1 MSRETQSWGDA
12 SKALEP
18 GGREA
23 GAGSHLEWSV
33 AARGREMARV
43 KEALA
48 RPDVL
53 GVVITGAQGVGK
65 SSMGR
70 LVVSSLDNNPYV
82 IHLRS
87 ASTGESVPYGC
98 FSFMLARLPQK
109 YLASP
114 TGILQGITAMIREDA
129 GDRDV
134 ILVLDNPG
142 GTDEM
147 STGVLMNILLT
158 GAARIVAIAQQPS
171 DLPVDFHWF
180 LQEGRLAEVQ
190 LETLGHEQ
198 TAEVLGTMLGHRL
211 TAALVSRL
219 HTVSGGNPLLLES
232 LVAEQRAAGNLVLV
246 NSVWTLR
253 GELDLESAHGL
264 EEVVRAR
271 WTRESPEARE
281 IIEMLACARK
291 ARLGRLAALYDTK
304 TLADMEEAGLISVD
318 ASPERWTSLRQQYLA
333 DIVRSWLT
341 VPRRRQLRAALL
353 DGQEPDA
360 AEMSVQEVLWYA
372 ALSHDAQ
379 VPLSPAHALAAARA
393 AVRRFDPL
401 LALKCAEGIQRS
413 DPEWVAGQCRKA
425 DALILRAEYDRALAE
440 VEDVSREQIERL
452 SAVELAAYFAAR
464 ANALRWVPGRAGDG
478 SAAIR
483 EGRERLDALRHRH
496 TGDHENPGIHE
507 NPEIQEQLAD
517 AGRRLDLEEYAH
529 AAYLGDYRAVIDR
542 LEAASA
548 DREPA
553 HLEHSIACG
562 VILIE
567 AYTVTGR
574 ELDALRLVEFVAQRM
589 ESLPETHG
597 LRDHFRLT
605 AFCANLLAGQWRS
618 CLRLLG
624 SGPLA
629 SPSELQ
635 YRGAV
640 LELAVGMANLF
651 AGRGDKALD
660 SLLPA
665 VAQLEHRSIMG
676 LLQLAYAATAF
687 AYAQLGD
694 SPNAYSY
701 LAMEG
706 GAGATGAFLSDRG
719 REFCSDMARRWLG
732 EPEARERLIAAAK
745 EDLALGRYTTAGLNL
760 VGATVN
766 GRDEDFRLM
775 EEIAG
780 HRQGPL
786 ARLSALMA
794 KGCLGQSPR
803 IMMEAAD
810 LAASLELD
818 AMEARCVALALDY
831 SRSVA
836 DHTTLRQ
843 AQARLDRLSQLLVEL
858 PVVPRGNAPLLTER
872 ERQIARM
879 AGHGVS
885 NRDIAKDIGVSVR
898 TVEGHLYQVFAKLSV
913 SSRRDLL
920 GLI

>member
-1 MSRETQSWGDA
+1 MSREMQRWGDA
-12 SKALEP
+12 SKAFDP
-18 GGREA
+18 GKKDA
-23 GAGSHLEWSV
+23 GTGSHMQWSV

-43 KEALA
+43 KDALG
-48 RPDVL
+48 RPEVL

-70 LVVSSLDNNPYV
+70 LVVSSLDNDPYV

-87 ASTGESVPYGC
+87 ASTGEGAPYSC

-114 TGILQGITAMIREDA
+114 TGILQGITSLIREDA
-129 GDRDV
+129 GGRDV

-158 GAARIVAIAQQPS
+158 GAARIIAIAQQPS

-198 TAEVLGTMLGHRL
+198 TAEVLATMLGHRM

-219 HTVSGGNPLLLES
+219 HTASGGNPLLLES
-232 LVAEQRAAGNLVLV
+232 LVAEQRAAGNLVLL

-253 GELDLESAHGL
+253 GDLMVESAHGL

-271 WTRESPEARE
+271 WAKESPEARE
-281 IIEMLACARK
+281 IVEMLACARQVP
-291 ARLGRLAALYDTK
+291 LGRLAAVYDAK
-304 TLADMEEAGLISVD
+304 ILADMEDSGLLAVD
-318 ASPERWTSLRQQYLA
+318 DSPERWTSLRQQYVA

-341 VPRRRQLRAALL
+341 VPRRRQLRATLL
-353 DGQEPDA
+353 DGREPDA
-360 AEMSVQEVLWYA
+360 ADMSEQEVLSYA
-372 ALSHDAQ
+372 ALSQDAQ
-379 VPLSPAHALAAARA
+379 VPLSPSHALAAAGA
-393 AVRRFDPL
+393 AVRHFDPL
-401 LALKCAEGIQRS
+401 FALDCAEGIRRD
-413 DPEWVAGQCRKA
+413 DPQWVAGQCRKA
-425 DALILRAEYDRALAE
+425 EALILMAEYDKALTV
-440 VEDVSREQIERL
+440 VEDVAPEQIDALPARG
-452 SAVELAAYFAAR
+452 LAAYFAAR
-464 ANALRWVPGRAGDG
+464 GNAMRWAHGGAEEAAAVMKEARERL
-478 SAAIR
+478 AAIR
-483 EGRERLDALRHRH
+483 DRASDGPAV
-496 TGDHENPGIHE
+496 
-507 NPEIQEQLAD
+507 QEELA
-517 AGRRLDLEEYAH
+517 AAERRLDLEEFVH
-529 AAYLGDYRAVIDR
+529 AAYLGNYKDVIEA
-542 LEAASA
+542 LETASA
-548 DREPA
+548 DQDPS
-553 HLEHSIACG
+553 HLEHSLACA

-567 AYTVTGR
+567 AYSVTGR
-574 ELDALRLVEFVAQRM
+574 ETDALRLVDFVGQRM
-589 ESLPETHG
+589 EALPETHG
-597 LRDHFRLT
+597 LRNYFRLT

-618 CLRLLG
+618 CLRMLG

-635 YRGAV
+635 YRGAA
-640 LELAVGMANLF
+640 LELAVGLANLF
-651 AGRGDKALD
+651 AGRGAKALD
-660 SLLPA
+660 FLLPA
-665 VAQLEHRSIMG
+665 VAQLEHRSVMG

-701 LAMEG
+701 LAMEND
-706 GAGATGAFLSDRG
+706 AGKSGSFLSDRG

-732 EPEARERLIAAAK
+732 EPEARERLITAAR
-745 EDLALGRYTTAGLNL
+745 EDLAHGRYTTAGLNV

-786 ARLSALMA
+786 ARLSALLA
-794 KGCLGQSPR
+794 KGCLAHSPR

-810 LAASLELD
+810 LAVSLELD

-831 SRSVA
+831 SRSVS

-858 PVVPRGNAPLLTER
+858 PVVPQGNAPLLTER

>member
-1 MSRETQSWGDA
+1 MSRETQRWGDA
-12 SKALEP
+12 SIAFEP
-18 GGREA
+18 GKTDA
-23 GAGSHLEWSV
+23 GAGSHMQWSV

-43 KEALA
+43 REALG
-48 RPDVL
+48 RPEVL

-70 LVVSSLDNNPYV
+70 LVVSSLDNDPYV

-87 ASTGESVPYGC
+87 ASTGEGAPYSC

-109 YLASP
+109 YLSSP
-114 TGILQGITAMIREDA
+114 TGILQGITSLIREDA
-129 GDRDV
+129 AGRDV
-134 ILVLDNPG
+134 VLVLDNPG

-158 GAARIVAIAQQPS
+158 GAARIIAIAQQAS

-190 LETLGHEQ
+190 LETLGHDQ
-198 TAEVLGTMLGHRL
+198 TAEVLSKMLGHRM

-219 HTVSGGNPLLLES
+219 HTASGGNPLLLES
-232 LVAEQRAAGNLVLV
+232 LVAEQRAAGNLVLL

-253 GELDLESAHGL
+253 GDLVMESAHGL

-271 WTRESPEARE
+271 WTKESPEARE
-281 IIEMLACARK
+281 IVEMLACAR
-291 ARLGRLAALYDTK
+291 RVPLGRLAAVYDAK
-304 TLADMEEAGLISVD
+304 TLADMEDSGLLTVD
-318 ASPERWTSLRQQYLA
+318 DSPERWTSLRQLYVA

-341 VPRRRQLRAALL
+341 VPRRRQLRATLL

-360 AEMSVQEVLWYA
+360 AGMSEQEILSYA
-372 ALSHDAQ
+372 ALSRDAQ
-379 VPLSPAHALAAARA
+379 VPLSPAHALVAAGA

-401 LALKCAEGIQRS
+401 FALECAGGIQRS

-425 DALILRAEYDRALAE
+425 EALILMADYGKALAE
-440 VEDVSREQIERL
+440 VEDVTPEQLDALPARQV
-452 SAVELAAYFAAR
+452 AMYFAAR
-464 ANALRWVPGRAGDG
+464 GNAMRWAAGRAEEAMGI
-478 SAAIR
+478 IR
-483 EGRERLDALRHRH
+483 EGRERLASLRERASDA
-496 TGDHENPGIHE
+496 PSV
-507 NPEIQEQLAD
+507 QEELA
-517 AGRRLDLEEYAH
+517 AAERRLDLEGFAH
-529 AAYLGDYRAVIDR
+529 AAYLGNYTEIIEA

-548 DREPA
+548 DQDPA
-553 HLEHSIACG
+553 HLEHSLACG

-567 AYTVTGR
+567 AYSVTGR
-574 ELDALRLVEFVAQRM
+574 ELDALRLAEFVNQRM
-589 ESLPETHG
+589 ESLPATHG
-597 LRDHFRLT
+597 LRDYFRLS
-605 AFCANLLAGQWRS
+605 AFCANLQAGQWRS
-618 CLRLLG
+618 CLRMLDSG
-624 SGPLA
+624 SSA

-640 LELAVGMANLF
+640 LELAVGLANLF
-651 AGRGDKALD
+651 AGRGAKALD
-660 SLLPA
+660 FLLPA
-665 VAQLEHRSIMG
+665 VAQLEHRSVMG

-687 AYAQLGD
+687 AYAQIGD
-694 SPNAYSY
+694 SSNAYSY
-701 LAMEG
+701 LAMENDA
-706 GAGATGAFLSDRG
+706 AGSGAFLSNRA

-732 EPEARERLIAAAK
+732 EPEARERLIAAAR
-745 EDLALGRYTTAGLNL
+745 EDLAHGRYTTAGLNV

-780 HRQGPL
+780 HRQGSL

-794 KGCLGQSPR
+794 KGSLAESPR

-831 SRSVA
+831 SRSIS

-858 PVVPRGNAPLLTER
+858 PVVPHGNTPLLTER

>member
-12 SKALEP
+12 SKALDP
-18 GGREA
+18 GKPETV
-23 GAGSHLEWSV
+23 AGSHMQWSV

-43 KEALA
+43 KEALDH
-48 RPDVL
+48 PEVL

-70 LVVSSLDNNPYV
+70 LVVASLDNDPYV

-87 ASTGESVPYGC
+87 SSTGDSTPYGC

-114 TGILQGITAMIREDA
+114 TGILQGITSLIREDA
-129 GDRDV
+129 GGRDV

-158 GAARIVAIAQQPS
+158 GAARIIAIAQQSS

-198 TAEVLGTMLGHRL
+198 TADVLATMLGHRM

-219 HTVSGGNPLLLES
+219 HTASGGNPLLLES

-253 GELDLESAHGL
+253 GELVIENAHGL

-271 WTRESPEARE
+271 WSRENPETRE
-281 IIEMLACARK
+281 IVEMLACAR
-291 ARLGRLAALYDTK
+291 RVPLGRLAAVFDAK
-304 TLADMEEAGLISVD
+304 TLADMEDSGLIAVD
-318 ASPERWTSLRQQYLA
+318 DCPMRWTSLRQPYVA

-341 VPRRRQLRAALL
+341 VPRRRQLRATLL
-353 DGQEPDA
+353 DGQEPDMA
-360 AEMSVQEVLWYA
+360 DMSEQEVLGYA

-379 VPLSPAHALAAARA
+379 VPLAPAHALAAAGA
-393 AVRRFDPL
+393 AVRHFDPGF
-401 LALKCAEGIQRS
+401 ALKCAEGIQRS

-425 DALILRAEYDRALAE
+425 EALILMADYRRALAE
-440 VEDVSREQIERL
+440 VEDVTAGQIDAL
-452 SAVELAAYFAAR
+452 TAKELAAYFAAK
-464 ANALRWVPGRAGDG
+464 ANALRWLPGRAEDS
-478 SAAIR
+478 SAALR
-483 EGRERLDALRHRH
+483 EARGRLEAFRASGPQAPALR
-496 TGDHENPGIHE
+496 DE
-507 NPEIQEQLAD
+507 LAA
-517 AGRRLDLEEYAH
+517 AGRRLDLEEFAH
-529 AAYLGDYRAVIDR
+529 AAYLGNYTEVIEA

-548 DREPA
+548 DQDPA
-553 HLEHSIACG
+553 HMEHSLACS

-567 AYTVTGR
+567 AYSVTGR
-574 ELDALRLVEFVAQRM
+574 ELDALRLVEFVGQRM
-589 ESLPETHG
+589 EGLPESHG
-597 LRDHFRLT
+597 LRDYFRLT
-605 AFCANLLAGQWRS
+605 AFCANLQAGQWRS

-624 SGPLA
+624 TGPLA

-635 YRGAV
+635 YRGAA
-640 LELAVGMANLF
+640 LELAVGLANLF
-651 AGRGDKALD
+651 AGRGAKALD

-665 VAQLEHRSIMG
+665 VAQLEHRSVMD
-676 LLQLAYAATAF
+676 LLQLGYAATAF

-701 LAMEG
+701 LSMESD
-706 GAGATGAFLSDRG
+706 AGSAGAFLSNRA

-745 EDLALGRYTTAGLNL
+745 EDIAHGRYTTAGLNI

-775 EEIAG
+775 EEVAA

-794 KGCLGQSPR
+794 KGCLAHSAR

-831 SRSVA
+831 SRSVS
-836 DHTTLRQ
+836 DHATLRQ

-858 PVVPRGNAPLLTER
+858 PVMPRGNAPLLTER